1 MLEALL
7 SNPDSTTVLLSVG
20 VWPSQYTLGFFLTV
34 VKRVGA
40 GYGFL
45 PVLQLLQSLSA
56 HYFMHRWVRLLPGP
70 LGTVLDSTIPA
81 KVPCSW
87 IDAEF

>member
-70 LGTVLDSTIPA
+70 LGYGSGFNNSSKGALFMDR
-81 KVPCSW
+81 C
-87 IDAEF
+87 